1 LIVQS
6 PPDSKPP
13 LVMPGGGEGVGEG
26 VGEGELEDGGMED
39 DEAGVVEEAGMFD
52 EGLALEIG
60 AVDDA
65 GWLDEAGALGA
76 GAIDDDGTVDEDGM
90 LGTGGADDAGSL
102 DETGAMEETLAMLA
116 DDTTTG
122 ADDALETAE
131 LDGCDGTLDA
141 VEEEEEETTMGR
153 PLDETDTEIG
163 VLDAEMAD
171 AEALET
177 AGSAL
182 YAEDEDGP

>member
-1 LIVQS
+1 
-6 PPDSKPP
+6 
-13 LVMPGGGEGVGEG
+13 MPGGGEGVGEG
-26 VGEGELEDGGMED
+26 MGEGELEDGGMED
-39 DEAGVVEEAGMFD
+39 DEAGVVEEAGMLD

-90 LGTGGADDAGSL
+90 LRTGGADDAGSL
-102 DETGAMEETLAMLA
+102 DETGALEETLGMLA

-122 ADDALETAE
+122 ADEALETAE
-131 LDGCDGTLDA
+131 LVGCDDTLDA

-163 VLDAEMAD
+163 VL
-171 AEALET
+171 ET
-177 AGSAL
+177 AESGL
-182 YAEDEDGP
+182 DAEDEDGP